1 MIVWL
6 FTETMSRN
14 LGGHA
19 RTYEISPPEFQM
31 HSGASLVKVLW
42 VFRDLCATRRADVFR
57 WLQIYVQL
65 EASAQGRAVLDQAHT
80 ATKGKLDSEVRK
92 QNKGHT
98 GYSSWQAEPFLR
110 DVLAYCQA
118 GTSGTGSSNTC

>member
-1 MIVWL
+1 
-6 FTETMSRN
+6 MSRN

-31 HSGASLVKVLW
+31 HSGASLGKVLW
-42 VFRDLCATRRADVFR
+42 VFRDLCATRRADVFS

-92 QNKGHT
+92 QNKGPGQVCYGDASSDLYTPT
-98 GYSSWQAEPFLR
+98 GFYVLLPGKPLYHSSKK
-110 DVLAYCQA
+110 
-118 GTSGTGSSNTC
+118 G